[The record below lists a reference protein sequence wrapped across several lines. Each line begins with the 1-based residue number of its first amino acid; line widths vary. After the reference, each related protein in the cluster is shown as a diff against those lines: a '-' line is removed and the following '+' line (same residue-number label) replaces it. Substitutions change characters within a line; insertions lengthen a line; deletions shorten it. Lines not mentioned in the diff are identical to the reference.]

1 MLTTATLGIAVI
13 SLLLSAG
20 TQAQQN
26 TNDIVE
32 TDIQAS
38 NGVIHVIDTVIIPD
52 SKK

>member
-1 MLTTATLGIAVI
+1 MVKTATLGIAVI

-32 TDIQAS
+32 TAIRPISRHRTAS
-38 NGVIHVIDTVIIPD
+38 ST
-52 SKK
+52 